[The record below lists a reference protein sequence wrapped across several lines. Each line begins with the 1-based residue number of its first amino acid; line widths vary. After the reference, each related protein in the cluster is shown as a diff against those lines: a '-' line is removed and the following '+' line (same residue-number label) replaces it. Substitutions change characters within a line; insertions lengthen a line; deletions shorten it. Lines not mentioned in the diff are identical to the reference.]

1 MLLSKPVLACVA
13 MPTLTMAFLSPSWKL
28 RQATAQRGYLDDLS
42 NELYAPDAS
51 SSREEVDTEKM
62 NLDKDQIDRYGVGS
76 WEGFVDF
83 DEFVSLP
90 LRLTPGKE

>member
-62 NLDKDQIDRYGVGS
+62 NMDKDQIDRYGVGS

-90 LRLTPGKE
+90 LRLTPVRE